1 MESVVIVVWV
11 LLLVLVVVTLFA
23 GIKTVPQGQV
33 WTVERFGAYTRLMQ
47 PGLNFVLPYVD
58 RVGRRLNVQ
67 EQVVDIPE
75 QSVITRDN
83 ATVLVDGIIYFRVME
98 PEKAAYQVANLA
110 VALNTLAMTNIRSVI
125 GEMELDATLSSRERI
140 NTTLLL
146 TLDGATEP
154 WGVKCSR
161 VEIRKIEPPS
171 NLIQAMNLQMTAE
184 RERRAVVARATG
196 EREAQIQRA
205 EGQKQALILGAEGR
219 QQAAIRDAQARIQ
232 LAQAEAE
239 ATRLVSDAAA
249 RYGTAALQYFIADRY
264 VAAFKA
270 IAASPASRLV
280 VVPMEASGLAGGIA
294 QALQILKASGGP
306 PDGMPPPP
314 SPGLSPDPSPP
325 PEPPPSP
332 SALASPFDLPEVAA
346 MVTAPMPASVPPV
359 ASTAGFPAASV
370 LPSPW
375 GRPGGGGR

>member
-1 MESVVIVVWV
+1 MGSAIVIVWV
-11 LLLVLVVVTLFA
+11 LLLVLVVVTLIA
-23 GIKTVPQGQV
+23 GVKTVPQGQV
-33 WTVERFGAYTRLMQ
+33 WTVERFGAYTRLLQ

-140 NTTLLL
+140 NTQLLL

-154 WGVKCSR
+154 WGVKVSR

-171 NLIQAMNLQMTAE
+171 NLVQAMNLQMTAE

-196 EREAQIQRA
+196 EREAAIQRA
-205 EGQKQALILGAEGR
+205 EGEKQALILSAEGR
-219 QQAAIRDAQARIQ
+219 QQAAIRDAQARVQ
-232 LAQAEAE
+232 LAQAEAQ
-239 ATRLVSDAAA
+239 ATQLVSDAAA
-249 RYGTAALQYFIADRY
+249 RHGQAALQYFIADRY

-270 IAASPASRLV
+270 IAESPASRLV
-280 VVPMEASGLAGGIA
+280 IVPMEASALAGGIA
-294 QALQILKASGGP
+294 QALQVLRASGGTL
-306 PDGMPPPP
+306 DDAAP
-314 SPGLSPDPSPP
+314 SPAAPS
-325 PEPPPSP
+325 
-332 SALASPFDLPEVAA
+332 
-346 MVTAPMPASVPPV
+346 ASVPPV
-359 ASTAGFPAASV
+359 VPMPAPSAEAEPAPDSIPEQPAPPPV
-370 LPSPW
+370 PTPPSPW
-375 GRPGGGGR
+375 APPPPNNGG

>member
-1 MESVVIVVWV
+1 MGSAIVIVWV
-11 LLLVLVVVTLFA
+11 LILVLVVVTLFA
-23 GIKTVPQGQV
+23 GVKTVPQGQV
-33 WTVERFGAYTRLMQ
+33 WTVERFGAYTRMLQ

-58 RVGRRLNVQ
+58 RIGRRLNVQ

-154 WGVKCSR
+154 WGVKVSR

-171 NLIQAMNLQMTAE
+171 NLVQAMNLQMTAE

-196 EREAQIQRA
+196 EREAAIQRA
-205 EGQKQALILGAEGR
+205 EGEKQALILSAEGR
-219 QQAAIRDAQARIQ
+219 QQAAIRDAQARVQ
-232 LAQAEAE
+232 LAQAEAQ
-239 ATRLVSDAAA
+239 ATQLVSDAAA
-249 RYGTAALQYFIADRY
+249 RHGQAALQYFIADRY

-270 IAASPASRLV
+270 IAASPTSRLV
-280 VVPMEASGLAGGIA
+280 VVPMEATGLAGGIA
-294 QALQILKASGGP
+294 QALQILRASGGP
-306 PDGMPPPP
+306 LGEGVTPPAPSFAPP
-314 SPGLSPDPSPP
+314 SSAASLS
-325 PEPPPSP
+325 
-332 SALASPFDLPEVAA
+332 
-346 MVTAPMPASVPPV
+346 SVPPIMPGPMPNAEPAMV
-359 ASTAGFPAASV
+359 RPTEPVPPPAAPPV
-370 LPSPW
+370 QTTPSPW
-375 GRPGGGGR
+375 GTPSDSAG